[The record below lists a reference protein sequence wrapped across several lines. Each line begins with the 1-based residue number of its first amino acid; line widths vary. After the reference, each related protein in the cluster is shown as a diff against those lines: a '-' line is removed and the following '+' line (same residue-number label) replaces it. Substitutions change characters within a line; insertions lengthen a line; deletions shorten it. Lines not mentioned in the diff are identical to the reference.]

1 MTISNQGI
9 ALSFTRETNQSCDK
23 FPCARLVAVNNR
35 SSFRLGYPA
44 STNSLPPPFWMIA
57 LQKSENDDG
66 DNTGRYYDTSY
77 GKDGGQEFFLR
88 ARFLLKIVDTG
99 RRRLEFFE

>member
-23 FPCARLVAVNNR
+23 FPCARLVAVNDR

-77 GKDGGQEFFLR
+77 GKEKDAAQLVVAGKSSFCVPDFCS
-88 ARFLLKIVDTG
+88 K
-99 RRRLEFFE
+99 